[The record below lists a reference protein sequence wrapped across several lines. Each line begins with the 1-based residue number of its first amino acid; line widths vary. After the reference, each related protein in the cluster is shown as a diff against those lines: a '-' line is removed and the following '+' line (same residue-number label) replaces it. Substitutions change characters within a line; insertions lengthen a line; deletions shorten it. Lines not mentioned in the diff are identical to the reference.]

1 MGRGSRKISLKVY
14 RSDISVI
21 GEMSLFCYNG
31 FEKRRNFFESD
42 SVRLIYISI
51 VYFSLYRYTITQVIK
66 GDYNVHFIHEKYFKI
81 LRFGRQ
87 T

>member
-1 MGRGSRKISLKVY
+1 MTFLSLEEC
-14 RSDISVI
+14 R
-21 GEMSLFCYNG
+21 
-31 FEKRRNFFESD
+31 FFVTMDSKKEGIFLESD

>member
-1 MGRGSRKISLKVY
+1 MEECRFFVKMDSKKR
-14 RSDISVI
+14 
-21 GEMSLFCYNG
+21 EWNSLFLLTQIFLNI
-31 FEKRRNFFESD
+31 RNFFESD

-51 VYFSLYRYTITQVIK
+51 VYCSLYRYTITQVIK
-66 GDYNVHFIHEKYFKI
+66 GDYNVYFIHEKYFKI

>member
-1 MGRGSRKISLKVY
+1 MEECRFFVKMDSKKRELN
-14 RSDISVI
+14 
-21 GEMSLFCYNG
+21 SLFLLTQIFLNI
-31 FEKRRNFFESD
+31 
-42 SVRLIYISI
+42 IYIGI
-51 VYFSLYRYTITQVIK
+51 VYFILYRYTITQVIK

>member
-1 MGRGSRKISLKVY
+1 MEECRFFVKMDSKKR
-14 RSDISVI
+14 
-21 GEMSLFCYNG
+21 EWNSLFLLTQIFLNI
-31 FEKRRNFFESD
+31 
-42 SVRLIYISI
+42 IYISI

>member
-1 MGRGSRKISLKVY
+1 MDGGSRKISLNRLIRVTFL
-14 RSDISVI
+14 
-21 GEMSLFCYNG
+21 SLEKCRFFVTMNSK
-31 FEKRRNFFESD
+31 KRRNFFESD

-81 LRFGRQ
+81 LRLGW
-87 T
+87 

>member
-1 MGRGSRKISLKVY
+1 MEECRFFVKMNSKKR
-14 RSDISVI
+14 
-21 GEMSLFCYNG
+21 EWNSLFLLTQIFLNI
-31 FEKRRNFFESD
+31 
-42 SVRLIYISI
+42 IYIGI

>member
-1 MGRGSRKISLKVY
+1 MGKCRFFVKMDSKKR
-14 RSDISVI
+14 
-21 GEMSLFCYNG
+21 EWNSLFLLTQIFLNI
-31 FEKRRNFFESD
+31 
-42 SVRLIYISI
+42 IYIGI
-51 VYFSLYRYTITQVIK
+51 VYSSLYRYTITQVIK

>member
-1 MGRGSRKISLKVY
+1 MEECR
-14 RSDISVI
+14 
-21 GEMSLFCYNG
+21 
-31 FEKRRNFFESD
+31 FFVRMDSKKEGIFLESD

-81 LRFGRQ
+81 LRLGQQ

>member
-1 MGRGSRKISLKVY
+1 MGKCRFFVTMDSKKEGI
-14 RSDISVI
+14 
-21 GEMSLFCYNG
+21 
-31 FEKRRNFFESD
+31 FFESD

-66 GDYNVHFIHEKYFKI
+66 GDYNVYFIHEKYFKI

>member
-1 MGRGSRKISLKVY
+1 MEECRFFVTMNSKKRE
-14 RSDISVI
+14 RD
-21 GEMSLFCYNG
+21 SLFLLTQILLNI
-31 FEKRRNFFESD
+31 
-42 SVRLIYISI
+42 IYIGI
-51 VYFSLYRYTITQVIK
+51 VYSSLFRYTITQVIK

>member
-1 MGRGSRKISLKVY
+1 MDSKKREWK
-14 RSDISVI
+14 
-21 GEMSLFCYNG
+21 SLFLLTQIFLNI
-31 FEKRRNFFESD
+31 
-42 SVRLIYISI
+42 IYIGI

-81 LRFGRQ
+81 LRFGRK

>member
-1 MGRGSRKISLKVY
+1 MFIGVTFLSLGKC
-14 RSDISVI
+14 R
-21 GEMSLFCYNG
+21 
-31 FEKRRNFFESD
+31 FFVTMD
-42 SVRLIYISI
+42 SKKEEIFLNLILLNIIYIGI

-81 LRFGRQ
+81 LRLGRQ